1 MPALND
7 LPGPRRFGGNVRF
20 DVMIALRAGRCQSG
34 MMESFM
40 HNAFIVSML
49 HQEGKGL
56 MRMVGELNEC
66 RAREKSRPLN
76 KCANPSLVRMER
88 KARA

>member
-1 MPALND
+1 
-7 LPGPRRFGGNVRF
+7 
-20 DVMIALRAGRCQSG
+20 
-34 MMESFM
+34 MESFM

-66 RAREKSRPLN
+66 RAREKNRLLN

>member
-1 MPALND
+1 
-7 LPGPRRFGGNVRF
+7 
-20 DVMIALRAGRCQSG
+20 

-66 RAREKSRPLN
+66 RAREKNRLLN